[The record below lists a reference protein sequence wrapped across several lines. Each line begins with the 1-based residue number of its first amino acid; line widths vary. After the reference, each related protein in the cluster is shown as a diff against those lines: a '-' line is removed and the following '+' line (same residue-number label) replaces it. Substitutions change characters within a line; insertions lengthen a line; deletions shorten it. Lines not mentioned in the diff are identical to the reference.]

1 MPWPLATVRERL
13 VNRFDPSSIRA
24 MVFDFDGTLAAT
36 NIDFAL
42 MRAEVLEV
50 AARWGVRERVDAD
63 RYILEI
69 VAHAMELLPDD
80 DARARFRVD
89 AEAAMQSVEL
99 VASQVADPFPGVPE
113 ALQSLLDAGLRVGV
127 ITRNCRT
134 GVAAVMDRHPIPHEV
149 LLTRDDVE
157 LVKPHPSHLH
167 LALDELGVAADRTL
181 MVGDHITDIE
191 TGHSAGA
198 SAAGVLTAK
207 TTREQF
213 EECGADF
220 VADAVPDVA
229 ATVLRA
235 LGEG

>member
-1 MPWPLATVRERL
+1 MFAAVHTRHE

-50 AARWGVRERVDAD
+50 AARWGLRERVDD
-63 RYILEI
+63 NRYILEI
-69 VAHAMELLPDD
+69 VAQVIELLPDD
-80 DARARFRVD
+80 DARGRFHKD
-89 AEAAMQSVEL
+89 AEAAMRRVEL
-99 VASQVADPFPGVPE
+99 IASYAAEPFAGVPE

-134 GVAAVMDRHPIPHEV
+134 GVATVMERHPIPHEV
-149 LLTRDDVE
+149 LLTRDDVDF
-157 LVKPHPSHLH
+157 VKPHPSHLR
-167 LALDELGVAADRTL
+167 LALDELGVSADCTL

-198 SAAGVLTAK
+198 RAAGVLTAN

-213 EECGADF
+213 EGCGADF
-220 VADAVPDVA
+220 VADAAPDVVA
-229 ATVLRA
+229 MVLRA
-235 LGEG
+235 QGEG

>member
-1 MPWPLATVRERL
+1 
-13 VNRFDPSSIRA
+13 VNRFNPSSIRA

-50 AARWGVRERVDAD
+50 AARWGLRERVDD
-63 RYILEI
+63 NRYILEI
-69 VAHAMELLPDD
+69 VAQVIELLPDD
-80 DARARFRVD
+80 DARGRFHED
-89 AEAAMQSVEL
+89 AEAAMQRVEL
-99 VASQVADPFPGVPE
+99 IASYAAEPFAGVPE

-134 GVAAVMDRHPIPHEV
+134 GVAAVMERHPIPHEV
-149 LLTRDDVE
+149 LLTRDDVDF
-157 LVKPHPSHLH
+157 VKPHPSHLR
-167 LALDELGVAADRTL
+167 LALDELGVSEDCTL

-191 TGHSAGA
+191 TGHSAGVR
-198 SAAGVLTAK
+198 AAGVLTAK

-213 EECGADF
+213 EECGADL
-220 VADAVPDVA
+220 VADAAPDVVA
-229 ATVLRA
+229 MVLRA

>member
-1 MPWPLATVRERL
+1 M
-13 VNRFDPSSIRA
+13 NRFDPSSIRA

-42 MRAEVLEV
+42 MRAEVLAV
-50 AARWGVRERVDAD
+50 AERWGLRERVDAD
-63 RYILEI
+63 HYILEI

-89 AEAAMQSVEL
+89 AEAAMQCVEL
-99 VASQVADPFPGVPE
+99 IASHTAEPFPGVSE
-113 ALQSLLDAGLRVGV
+113 SLQSLLDAGLRVGV
-127 ITRNCRT
+127 ITRNCRL

-149 LLTRDDVE
+149 LLTRDDVDF
-157 LVKPHPSHLH
+157 VKPHPSHLH
-167 LALDELGVAADRTL
+167 LALDALDVSPDCTL

-198 SAAGVLTAK
+198 LAAGVLTAN

-213 EECGADF
+213 EECGAEF
-220 VADAVPDVA
+220 VADAVPEVV

>member
-1 MPWPLATVRERL
+1 
-13 VNRFDPSSIRA
+13 VNRFNPSSIRA

-42 MRAEVLEV
+42 MRAEVLAV
-50 AARWGVRERVDAD
+50 AERWDLRERVDSN

-69 VAHAMELLPDD
+69 VDQVIELLPDD
-80 DARARFRVD
+80 EARGRFHAD
-89 AEAAMQSVEL
+89 AEAAMQDVEL
-99 VASQVADPFPGVPE
+99 IASQAAEPFPGVPE

-127 ITRNCRT
+127 ITRNCRV
-134 GVAAVMDRHPIPHEV
+134 GVAAVMERHPIPHEV
-149 LLTRDDVE
+149 LLTRDDVDF
-157 LVKPHPSHLH
+157 VKPHPSHLH
-167 LALDELGVAADRTL
+167 LALDALDVPPDCTL

-198 SAAGVLTAK
+198 HAVGVLTAN

-220 VADAVPDVA
+220 VADAVPEVV